1 MGDRTERVT
10 IRLTPQE
17 RAALEWLATEAHTT
31 AAGLVRAWV
40 APWVGR
46 VPGGAAVAAGALG
59 APGAGEGRAG
69 TEAARDRGAAASD
82 ETGAG
87 WVLVPVEWPDG
98 AR

>member
-46 VPGGAAVAAGALG
+46 VPGGAAEAAG
-59 APGAGEGRAG
+59 APGAVVADAEP
-69 TEAARDRGAAASD
+69 EAALDRGAAASD

>member
-1 MGDRTERVT
+1 MADRTERVT
-10 IRLTPQE
+10 IRMTPQE
-17 RAALEWLATEAHTT
+17 RAALEGLAAEAHTT

-46 VPGGAAVAAGALG
+46 VPGGAAEAAG
-59 APGAGEGRAG
+59 APGAGVADAEP
-69 TEAARDRGAAASD
+69 EATLDRGAAASD

>member
-46 VPGGAAVAAGALG
+46 VPGGAAAAAGSSASIPRLD
-59 APGAGEGRAG
+59 ETR
-69 TEAARDRGAAASD
+69 TESAHSCAARAS
-82 ETGAG
+82 
-87 WVLVPVEWPDG
+87 
-98 AR
+98 